1 MTDIKSTLMWKEI
14 NETPL
19 AFSKI
24 KKNNQKVMENLLIDI
39 KANPINGV
47 YAAGRGTSDHALVYF
62 KYVCEIFAGIP
73 VAYAGSSIV
82 TIYNGKLN
90 LKNQL
95 VIGCSQSGKAAD
107 VLEVIRRANSQGA
120 ITVSVTNDENSPL
133 AKEAKYHLFCSAG
146 EEKSVAATKTFS
158 TQLYLML
165 YLASSL
171 AGNQKA
177 IDMLDTYT
185 NELPSIMEVISS
197 ETEKLA
203 PNFISM
209 ESGFILAR
217 GVTYPIALEGAL
229 KLQETSYVQMK
240 GYPASDFY
248 HGPMAMI
255 NSDTP
260 VFIYAPKFGYSDN
273 SLAENHKNDQV
284 KCIEKMIELG
294 AKTVIITDDSDYQKY
309 SDKACV
315 SMLPKACCESFA
327 MFNFALFAQM
337 FACRISCG
345 KGRNPDSPRALNK
358 VTITK

>member
-1 MTDIKSTLMWKEI
+1 MWKEI

-19 AFSKI
+19 AFSRI
-24 KKNNQKVMENLLIDI
+24 KPNNQKVMDALLSDI
-39 KANPINGV
+39 KANPITGV

-73 VAYAGSSIV
+73 VAYAGSSII
-82 TIYNGKLN
+82 TLYSGKLN

-107 VLEVIRRANSQGA
+107 VLEVIRRANAQGA

-165 YLASSL
+165 WLASSL
-171 AGNQKA
+171 ANNQKA

-185 NELPSIMEVISS
+185 NNLPSIMEVISS

-203 PNFISM
+203 PNFASM

-255 NSDTP
+255 NKDTP
-260 VFIYAPKFGYSDN
+260 VFIYAPKFGYADK
-273 SLAENHKNDQV
+273 SLANNHKQDQV

-294 AKTVIITDDSDYQKY
+294 AKTVIITDDADYKKY
-309 SDKACV
+309 EGKAFIA
-315 SMLPKACCESFA
+315 SLPEACCESFA

-337 FACRISCG
+337 FACRISCS

>member
-1 MTDIKSTLMWKEI
+1 MTDFKTTLMWKEI
-14 NETPL
+14 NETPV

-24 KKNNQKVMENLLIDI
+24 KPNNRETMCALLADI
-39 KANPINGV
+39 KSNPITGV

-62 KYVCEIFAGIP
+62 KYLCEIFAGIP
-73 VAYAGSSIV
+73 VAYAGSSII
-82 TIYNGKLN
+82 TLYNGKLN

-107 VLEVIRRANSQGA
+107 VLEVIRRANSDGA
-120 ITVSVTNDENSPL
+120 ITVSVTNDESSPL

-165 YLASSL
+165 WLAYALSGKQNGIDELDKYTESL
-171 AGNQKA
+171 P
-177 IDMLDTYT
+177 L
-185 NELPSIMEVISS
+185 IMEKISL

-203 PNFISM
+203 PNFFDM

-248 HGPMAMI
+248 HGPMAMVSE
-255 NSDTP
+255 NTP
-260 VFIYAPKFGYSDN
+260 VFIYAPGYGYADT
-273 SLAENHKNDQV
+273 SLAKNHKQDQE

-294 AKTVIITDDSDYQKY
+294 AKTVIVTDDLSYKKY
-309 SDKACV
+309 MGKAFV
-315 SMLPKACCESFA
+315 SILPEACCESFA

>member
-1 MTDIKSTLMWKEI
+1 MTDYRSTLMWKEI
-14 NETPL
+14 NETPT
-19 AFSKI
+19 AFKNI
-24 KKNNQKVMENLLIDI
+24 KPNNKKTMDALLEDIKNN
-39 KANPINGV
+39 PICGV

-82 TIYNGKLN
+82 TLYKGKLN

-107 VLEVIRRANSQGA
+107 VLEVIRRAKADGA

-165 YLASSL
+165 WLASSL
-171 AGNQKA
+171 AENIRA

-185 NELPSIMEVISS
+185 ENLPSVIEAISAQ
-197 ETEKLA
+197 TEALA
-203 PNFISM
+203 PEFYSM

-248 HGPMAMI
+248 HGPMAMV
-255 NSDTP
+255 SKDTP
-260 VFIYAPKFGYSDN
+260 VFIYAPKYGYSDE
-273 SLAENHKNDQV
+273 SMKEAHKLDQE
-284 KCIEKMIELG
+284 KCIDKMIELG
-294 AKTVIITDDSDYQKY
+294 AKTVIITDDEDYKHY
-309 SDKACV
+309 EGKAFV
-315 SMLPKACCESFA
+315 AILPKACCESFA

-345 KGRNPDSPRALNK
+345 KGRNPDNPRALNK